1 MLITCPECRTKYR
14 VDEEKISSET
24 VKLRCSR
31 CGFVFTARPEEEP
44 APEPEAATEED
55 QASTEAGPSEQ
66 QEEAEAEDSFYEEI
80 IGSAEPGYNLEQKVA
95 LKKPGLLWILT
106 ILLVVALG
114 AGAYVLYPAWMH
126 WIPFLDAGQ
135 SQQTVP
141 QKEET
146 SRSAI
151 KNIELRDVSQ
161 YMVQNEKIG
170 RLLVIEGKAV
180 NESSAPKKMI
190 KVEANLF
197 GSKGEIIES
206 KSFLCG
212 NTVSLFQLQV
222 MDRQELLSALTSK
235 TGVVTNNN
243 NVGPGEAVE
252 FMTAFIQPPDSL
264 TEFSLRVIQAREAD
278 ASG

>member
-1 MLITCPECRTKYR
+1 MEITCPECRTRYR
-14 VDEEKISSET
+14 VDEEKISSES

-31 CGFVFTARPEEEP
+31 CGFVFAPRPEEQASEPEP
-44 APEPEAATEED
+44 APEEAEPGAEE
-55 QASTEAGPSEQ
+55 QH

-95 LKKPGLLWILT
+95 LKRPGPVWILALL
-106 ILLVVALG
+106 LLVALA
-114 AGAYVLYPAWMH
+114 AGAYALYPTWMR

-135 SQQTVP
+135 SQQTLP
-141 QKEET
+141 QKEEAP
-146 SRSAI
+146 RSAI

-190 KVEANLF
+190 KVEAKLF
-197 GSKGEIIES
+197 GAKGEVIES

-222 MDRQELLSALTSK
+222 MDRDELLSALTSK
-235 TGVVTNNN
+235 TGVLTNNN

-252 FMTAFIQPPDSL
+252 FMTAFTQPPDSL
-264 TEFSLRVIQAREAD
+264 SEFSLRVIQARAAD

>member
-31 CGFVFTARPEEEP
+31 CGFVFTARPEEP
-44 APEPEAATEED
+44 ASEPEAAPEEAKAGTEE
-55 QASTEAGPSEQ
+55 QQ

-95 LKKPGLLWILT
+95 LKKPGPVWILA
-106 ILLVVALG
+106 LLLLVALG
-114 AGAYVLYPAWMH
+114 AGAYALYPAWMH

-135 SQQTVP
+135 SQQTLP
-141 QKEET
+141 QKEEAP
-146 SRSAI
+146 RSAI

-190 KVEANLF
+190 KVEAKLF
-197 GSKGEIIES
+197 GSKGEVIES

-222 MDRQELLSALTSK
+222 MDRDELLSALTSK
-235 TGVVTNNN
+235 TGVLTNNN

-252 FMTAFIQPPDSL
+252 FMTAFVQPPDSL
-264 TEFSLRVIQAREAD
+264 SEFSLRVIQAREAD